1 MATTLNTFLTR
12 VREGWRTVYNQ
23 ANFVQ
28 INEYID
34 CIYDI
39 SMTFD
44 YNSRVVIYACL
55 NGIVAQLEA
64 KADSLGKLNEKTVF
78 QSQPEEMMEDDETL
92 SD

>member
-1 MATTLNTFLTR
+1 MATTLNTFLTK
-12 VREGWRTVYNQ
+12 VREGWRTVHDQ

-34 CIYDI
+34 YIYDI
-39 SMTFD
+39 SMKFD
-44 YNSRVVIYACL
+44 SNSRVTIYACL
-55 NGIVAQLEA
+55 NGIVTQLEA